1 MKKAETKAQVL
12 SRWTQDSVEIFT
24 QVCTKW
30 ENFNTLLSRH
40 KQDINQQV
48 IAFIIIRLSTC
59 KLILVTYYLVGQSK
73 IKQPVPDY
81 QVYI

>member
-24 QVCTKW
+24 QICTKW

-48 IAFIIIRLSTC
+48 IVFIIRISIS
-59 KLILVTYYLVGQSK
+59 KLILVTYYPVGQSK

>member
-48 IAFIIIRLSTC
+48 IVFIIIRLSTC
-59 KLILVTYYLVGQSK
+59 KLILVTYYPVGQSK
-73 IKQPVPDY
+73 IKQSVPDY

>member
-59 KLILVTYYLVGQSK
+59 QLILVTSYTVGQSK